1 MLPDRSKYVN
11 MNRRFLSSYRQ
22 LLVATAHARGAP
34 ATGGMAAII
43 VDSQE
48 DIDNVIKD
56 KRKEIEAGVDGFLIY
71 DLALVDPCR
80 QLWTEMK
87 EFKAGGYFLL

>member
-34 ATGGMAAII
+34 ATGGMAASII
-43 VDSQE
+43 NNQE
-48 DIDNVIKD
+48 DVDNVIKD
-56 KRKEIEAGVDGFLIY
+56 KKKEIEAGVDGFLIY
-71 DLALVDPCR
+71 DLALATPCR
-80 QLWTEMK
+80 QLWDKMK
-87 EFKAGGYFLL
+87 QFKAGSLL